1 MNKTTGNIIIGAL
14 GLGGVGF
21 LIYFLSRKKKKST
34 SQYTAVGTDASYSLP
49 SGLPQAKYPSTLMP
63 KIINKPV
70 INLDSLMKPVTV
82 TTPTRKFELKDEKR
96 KRFLDEWVAEEDGKQ
111 SILDYQKRSKTGFT
125 LEDKVYLFSKHKI
138 DLLTNE
144 DKEYLKKNGIKL

>member
-1 MNKTTGNIIIGAL
+1 MNKTTGNIIIGAV

-21 LIYFLSRKKKKST
+21 LIYSLSRKKKKST
-34 SQYTAVGTDASYSLP
+34 SQYTAVEQSTSQTLS
-49 SGLPQAKYPSTLMP
+49 SSLPQAKYPSTLMP
-63 KIINKPV
+63 KMISKPV
-70 INLDSLMKPVTV
+70 INLESLMKPVVV

-111 SILDYQKRSKTGFT
+111 SILDYQKRSKTGFA
-125 LEDKVYLFSKHKI
+125 LEDKVHLYSKHKI

>member
-1 MNKTTGNIIIGAL
+1 MNKTTGNIIIGTV
-14 GLGGVGF
+14 GLGALAAVLYVF
-21 LIYFLSRKKKKST
+21 TRKKKKST
-34 SQYTAVGTDASYSLP
+34 SQYSAASQDTTENLAS
-49 SGLPQAKYPSTLMP
+49 SLPQAKYPSTLMP
-63 KIINKPV
+63 KMIYKPV
-70 INLDSLMKPVTV
+70 INLDDLLKPVTV
-82 TTPTRKFELKDEKR
+82 TTPTRKFELKDAKR

-111 SILDYQKRSKTGFT
+111 SILDYQKKSKSGFT

>member
-1 MNKTTGNIIIGAL
+1 MNKATGNIIIGAL

-21 LIYFLSRKKKKST
+21 LIYYLSRKKKKST
-34 SQYTAVGTDASYSLP
+34 SQYTAVEQEATESLV
-49 SGLPQAKYPSTLMP
+49 SKLPQAKYPSTLMP
-63 KIINKPV
+63 KMISKPV
-70 INLDSLMKPVTV
+70 INLDSLMKPVVV

-111 SILDYQKRSKTGFT
+111 SILDYQKRSKTGFA
-125 LEDKVYLFSKHKI
+125 LEDKVHLYSKHKI

>member
-1 MNKTTGNIIIGAL
+1 MNKATGNIIIGAI

-21 LIYFLSRKKKKST
+21 LIYYLLRKKKKST
-34 SQYTAVGTDASYSLP
+34 SQNTAVEQEASESLA
-49 SGLPQAKYPSTLMP
+49 SKLAQAKYPTTLMP
-63 KIINKPV
+63 RMINKPV
-70 INLDSLMKPVTV
+70 INLESLMKPVVV

-125 LEDKVYLFSKHKI
+125 LEDKVHLYSKHKI